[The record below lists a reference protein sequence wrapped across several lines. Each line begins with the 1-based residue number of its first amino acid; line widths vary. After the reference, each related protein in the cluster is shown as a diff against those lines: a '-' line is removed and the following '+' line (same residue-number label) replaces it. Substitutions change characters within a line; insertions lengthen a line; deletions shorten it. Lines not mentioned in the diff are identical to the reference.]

1 MEILSGRPVS
11 PGYAKGI
18 AVVYGDG
25 YSAEIPRYTISEDQV
40 DRELARF
47 HRALERSRDELQQLE
62 RRVWADL
69 GETYSTIFSAH
80 LDLLQDRQFAE
91 QVRQRVQRDRVNVEQ
106 ALDAEVSKLVGL
118 LGSLDNEY
126 LSERA
131 RDIRDLGN
139 RLMRQLIQGEVRP
152 FSRLAPCSIIVA
164 HELLPS
170 ETVDLDREH
179 VVGIVTVEG
188 GETGHAAILA
198 RALGIPAVTAVAE
211 APRRIPT
218 GAEVLVDGCAGLVT
232 IAPNSEAIAQI
243 KVQQVRYDEA
253 RAAVLEAETLDC
265 VTLDGVGVSMWANL
279 NRLEEVEQVA
289 LHHFDGVG
297 LFRTEFLYLDAATP
311 PSWERQLDL
320 YRCLLH
326 GLEGRPLVVRTL
338 DVSGD
343 KVPRFLNPRHSPA
356 HHRGLRGLRFSL
368 ARPNLFT
375 PQLRALL
382 AASSEGDLRILFP
395 MVLGKSDLAEAVEH
409 VHRLAEELGLTRT
422 PQLGAMIET
431 PAAVF
436 SLPEILQLVDFVSI
450 GTNDLTQFMLA
461 ADRDAAEGLDE
472 HSILHPSV
480 LRAIR
485 HVVEGCREAERD
497 LCVCGEAAG
506 DAATACLLVGL
517 GVRCLSMSPTR
528 AAGVRAA
535 IRQMRHEALA
545 ELAKEAARADSAERV
560 EDLLRRADYRGNKD
574 RFQPTR

>member
-18 AVVYGDG
+18 AVVYGNG
-25 YSAEIPRYTISEDQV
+25 GNTEIPRYTIREAQV
-40 DRELARF
+40 DGELERF
-47 HRALERSRDELQQLE
+47 RRALERSRDELQQLE

-91 QVRQRVQRDRVNVEQ
+91 QVRQRVHRDRVNVEQ
-106 ALDAEVSKLVGL
+106 ALDAEVNQLVGL
-118 LGSLDNEY
+118 LGSLENEY
-126 LSERA
+126 LRERA

-139 RLMRQLIQGEVRP
+139 RLMRQLIRGEARP
-152 FSRLAPCSIIVA
+152 LSQLAPRSIIVA

-198 RALGIPAVTAVAE
+198 RALGIPAVTAVPDAH
-211 APRRIPT
+211 RRIPP
-218 GAEVLVDGCAGLVT
+218 GAEILLDGCAGSVT
-232 IAPNSEAIAQI
+232 VAPSIEAVAEIN
-243 KVQQVRYDEA
+243 VQQTRYDQA
-253 RAAVLEAETLDC
+253 RVAVLEAETLDC

-297 LFRTEFLYLDAATP
+297 LFRTEFLYLDSATP
-311 PSWERQLDL
+311 PSCDRQLEL
-320 YRCLLH
+320 YRCLLQ

-343 KVPRFLNPRHSPA
+343 KLPRFLDPRHDPA

-368 ARPNLFT
+368 ARPDLFT

-382 AASSEGDLRILFP
+382 MASSEGDLRVLFP
-395 MVLGKSDLAEAVEH
+395 MVLGKSDLSEAVEQ
-409 VHRLAEELGLTRT
+409 VHRLAEELGVARV
-422 PQLGAMIET
+422 PPLGAMIET

-461 ADRDAAEGLDE
+461 ADRGAADGIDDR
-472 HSILHPSV
+472 SILHPSV
-480 LRAIR
+480 LRAVR
-485 HVVEGCREAERD
+485 QVVEACDQAERD

-506 DAATACLLVGL
+506 DAAMACLLVGL
-517 GVRCLSMSPTR
+517 GVRCLSMSPVR
-528 AAGVRAA
+528 AADVRAA
-535 IRQMRHEALA
+535 IRRTQHAALE
-545 ELAKEAARADSAERV
+545 ELAKQAARADSAESIK
-560 EDLLRRADYRGNKD
+560 DLLCVASPR
-574 RFQPTR
+574 